1 MSLTCMQYNGSIT
14 GGRETP
20 GKYVSTFAC
29 TPINIMKSS
38 ICSYIVFIRIICGLR
53 SNVSTSTIKNRST
66 SMLGQ
71 IHRMENIKTSG
82 AIPPPLLHKPGDTQ
96 PSLFLEFSE
105 MTRCVSVQ
113 PGQRSTGY
121 NVSFSFCQF
130 TCFARLSGL
139 AEVGI
144 LLRTCMELYNIHCI
158 YIYLDTLN
166 IASLVFGS
174 LYL

>member
-1 MSLTCMQYNGSIT
+1 MQLYCL
-14 GGRETP
+14 
-20 GKYVSTFAC
+20 YQDH
-29 TPINIMKSS
+29 
-38 ICSYIVFIRIICGLR
+38 LW
-53 SNVSTSTIKNRST
+53 IKIKC
-66 SMLGQ
+66 
-71 IHRMENIKTSG
+71 IHIHDKESVHLYAWSDTSG
-82 AIPPPLLHKPGDTQ
+82 GKHQDFWCHSSSSPPQACRHTTIF
-96 PSLFLEFSE
+96 FLEFSE
-105 MTRCVSVQ
+105 ITRCISVQ

-174 LYL
+174 LYLWCPGTLNNPPLPDSHNGHWSCITPSHPTP

>member
-29 TPINIMKSS
+29 HQYNEEFNMQLYCLYQDHLWIKIKCIHIHDKESVHLYAWSDISDGKHQDFQCPSS
-38 ICSYIVFIRIICGLR
+38 SSPPQACRH
-53 SNVSTSTIKNRST
+53 TTIF
-66 SMLGQ
+66 
-71 IHRMENIKTSG
+71 
-82 AIPPPLLHKPGDTQ
+82 
-96 PSLFLEFSE
+96 FLEFSE
-105 MTRCVSVQ
+105 ITRCISVQ